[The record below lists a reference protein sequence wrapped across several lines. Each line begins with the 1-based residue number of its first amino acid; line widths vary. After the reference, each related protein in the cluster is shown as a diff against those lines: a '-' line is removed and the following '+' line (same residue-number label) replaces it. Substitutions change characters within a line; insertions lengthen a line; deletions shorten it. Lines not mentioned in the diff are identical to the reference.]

1 MSPRI
6 ARNRKTFAVNFCE
19 TPFFVYF
26 CNTKSRDTKDIY
38 EIAFNYG
45 TNKGNFIR
53 RSLGRGIPKVK
64 GILFFTKSR
73 EKMETSNLV
82 VNCANSEQPQTYTIN
97 GVQLNADV
105 LDNLRTLQ
113 QEKEKY
119 LKVMNDFVGE
129 LLFYKSIDID
139 GIVRDGIS
147 LNNRFTSILLSL

>member
-1 MSPRI
+1 
-6 ARNRKTFAVNFCE
+6 
-19 TPFFVYF
+19 
-26 CNTKSRDTKDIY
+26 
-38 EIAFNYG
+38 
-45 TNKGNFIR
+45 
-53 RSLGRGIPKVK
+53 
-64 GILFFTKSR
+64 
-73 EKMETSNLV
+73 METSNLV

-113 QEKEKY
+113 QEKKKY

-147 LNNRFTSILLSL
+147 LNNRFTRILLSL